1 MKTINTEK
9 ALQAYSLLN
18 AAKYN
23 KMDDTEKIAVFKIT
37 RAIKPIA
44 TTFEDASKD
53 AIEKMKFEGFEEQ
66 LAKAKEYERKK
77 KEGSEDTPITD
88 DEYKAFIIKLV
99 EYDKLA
105 KEAIKQLGDKEET
118 IDVELLSE
126 DSFAKL
132 MSSNDWTMEQAIVVS
147 EVVCK

>member
-9 ALQAYSLLN
+9 ALQAYNLLN
-18 AAKYN
+18 VAKYN
-23 KMDDTEKIAVFKIT
+23 KMEDGEKIIVFKAT
-37 RAIKPIA
+37 RALKPIA
-44 TTFEDASKD
+44 TAFEDASKD
-53 AIEKMKFEGFEEQ
+53 AIEKMKFEGFDEQ
-66 LAKAKEYERKK
+66 LAKAREYEFKK
-77 KEGSEDTPITD
+77 KGGAEDLPISD
-88 DEYKAFIIKLV
+88 EEYKDFITKLV

-132 MSSNDWTMEQAIVVS
+132 MSSNDWTMEQAMIVGD
-147 EVVCK
+147 VVCE